1 MNPKSPSYVKSD
13 PQSDVKLTPSS
24 YKIIQINKENVCF
37 WKVHF
42 NMPKVTPA
50 SVQSYHQVI
59 QSHPQIPKLTP
70 NCYQNQLNMTP
81 GRFGPLGR
89 KLGPASSCPL
99 GKAKYV
105 GKMCISC
112 LWARL
117 GGQVTPK
124 SFQSDPKVVQSDLHT
139 PKVTPN

>member
-1 MNPKSPSYVKSD
+1 MCPKSPSYVKSD
-13 PQSDVKLTPSS
+13 PQSDVKLTSSS
-24 YKIIQINKENVCF
+24 YKIIKINWENVCF
-37 WKVHF
+37 LKMHF
-42 NMPKVTPA
+42 NIPKVTPP

-70 NCYQNQLNMTP
+70 NCCQNHLKMTP
-81 GRFGPLGR
+81 GRFGSLGR
-89 KLGPASSCPL
+89 KLGPAYSCPL

-124 SFQSDPKVVQSDLHT
+124 SFQSDSKVVQSDPHT
-139 PKVTPN
+139 PKVTPS